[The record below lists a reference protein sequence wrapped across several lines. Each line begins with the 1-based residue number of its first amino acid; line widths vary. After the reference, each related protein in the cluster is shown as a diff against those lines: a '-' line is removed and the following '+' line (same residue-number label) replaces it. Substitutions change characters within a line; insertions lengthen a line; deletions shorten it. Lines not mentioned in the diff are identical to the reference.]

1 MRSKV
6 GPLSIQKPLEERMKD
21 IEEYWKLSSFDG
33 PIPKEAIS
41 LTVTEFNKIRGI
53 RLRSEKMVVKNM
65 ILSTNSGS
73 PYFTKRKLVVN
84 KSLTL
89 LPDDKKLCAVLG

>member
-6 GPLSIQKPLEERMKD
+6 GPLSIQKPLKERMEGIK
-21 IEEYWKLSSFDG
+21 EYWELSQYNG
-33 PIPKEAIS
+33 PIPKEAVD
-41 LTVTEFNKIRGI
+41 LVVEEFKSIRGI
-53 RLRSEKMVVKNM
+53 RLRSIKKVIDNM

-84 KSLTL
+84 KSHTL
-89 LPDDKKLCAVLG
+89 LPDNKELCAVLG

>member
-6 GPLSIQKPLEERMKD
+6 GPLSIQKPLKERMD
-21 IEEYWKLSSFDG
+21 GIEEYWKLSSFDG
-33 PIPKEAIS
+33 PISEEA
-41 LTVTEFNKIRGI
+41 LALVVDEFKPIRGI
-53 RLRSEKMVVKNM
+53 RLRSEKQVVKNM

-73 PYFTKRKLVVN
+73 PFFTKRRLVVD

-89 LPDDKKLCAVLG
+89 RPDQKELCAVLG